1 MIPLENAN
9 TEIPGLVLADEP
21 GIGVVLTHPTGD
33 VVEIILYHAPVGIR
47 AIQSFAKKQLTPLDR
62 NVKNKTS
69 VRVAVGNLVKL

>member
-1 MIPLENAN
+1 
-9 TEIPGLVLADEP
+9 
-21 GIGVVLTHPTGD
+21 

>member
-1 MIPLENAN
+1 MVPLKDAN

-47 AIQSFAKKQLTPLDR
+47 AMQSFAKKQLTPLDR

-69 VRVAVGNLVKL
+69 VRVAVSNLVKL